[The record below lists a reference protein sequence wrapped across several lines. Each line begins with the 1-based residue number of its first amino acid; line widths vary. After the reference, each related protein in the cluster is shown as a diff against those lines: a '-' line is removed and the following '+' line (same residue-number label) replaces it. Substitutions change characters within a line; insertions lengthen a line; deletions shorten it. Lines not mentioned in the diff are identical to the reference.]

1 MNQPSA
7 RPELSARSELSGRR
21 ERGEAM
27 FQQVFGREPR
37 PGSYPDFL
45 QITVDHLFGEIWT
58 RPHLSVEERE
68 LVALTAVTLARTDW
82 ELRGHIGAA
91 LHLGM
96 SREKIIEVIIQL
108 AYYGGWPVA
117 NNGLRVAQEVFAE
130 LDDATGRT
138 DATGRDDAT
147 GKGANHGR

>member
-1 MNQPSA
+1 
-7 RPELSARSELSGRR
+7 
-21 ERGEAM
+21 M
-27 FQQVFGREPR
+27 FAQVFGREPR
-37 PGSYPDFL
+37 PGNYPEFL
-45 QITVDHLFGEIWT
+45 AITVDHLFGEIWT

-68 LVALTAVTLARTDW
+68 LVALSAVALARTDW

-130 LDDATGRT
+130 LDGAAGT
-138 DATGRDDAT
+138 DAGHDQ
-147 GKGANHGR
+147 

>member
-7 RPELSARSELSGRR
+7 RH
-21 ERGEAM
+21 ERGEAV
-27 FQQVFGREPR
+27 FRQVFGREPR
-37 PGSYPDFL
+37 PGSHPEFL
-45 QITVDHLFGEIWT
+45 RITVDHLFGEIWS

-68 LVALTAVTLARTDW
+68 LVALTAVALARTDW

-96 SREKIIEVIIQL
+96 SREKVVEVIIQL

-130 LDDATGRT
+130 LDGETGDGKTVGDTGAGEDAGHDR
-138 DATGRDDAT
+138 
-147 GKGANHGR
+147 

>member
-1 MNQPSA
+1 
-7 RPELSARSELSGRR
+7 
-21 ERGEAM
+21 M

-37 PGSYPDFL
+37 PGSYPEFL

-68 LVALTAVTLARTDW
+68 LVALTAVALARTDW

-96 SREKIIEVIIQL
+96 SREKIVEVIIQL

-130 LDDATGRT
+130 LDA
-138 DATGRDDAT
+138 ATGRDADLDE
-147 GKGANHGR
+147 